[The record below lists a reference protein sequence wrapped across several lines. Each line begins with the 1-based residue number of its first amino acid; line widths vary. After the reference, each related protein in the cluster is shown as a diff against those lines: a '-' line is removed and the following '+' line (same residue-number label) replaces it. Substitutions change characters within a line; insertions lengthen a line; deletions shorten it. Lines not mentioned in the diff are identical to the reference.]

1 MACYLTADGGTES
14 LRVRI
19 YDLSGTC
26 LGQKAVPYETHF
38 SPGARA
44 EQDPE
49 DWWRALTEATRGALA
64 DAAVDPASIEAMAF
78 ATTCC
83 TVVALDRDGRALR
96 PALLWMDVRA
106 HAEAD
111 AVLATGDPAL
121 KINGAGQGPVS
132 AEWMIPKALWLRRH
146 EPATFDAA
154 TTICEYQ
161 DFLTLRLTGERVA
174 SLDNAG
180 LRWHYDNRGEGW
192 ARGILKALDLEAL
205 ETKWPARVIPP
216 GEVVGTLTPAAA
228 DALGLPP
235 SVKVVQG
242 GADALIGMIGL
253 GVSQPGQLALITG
266 SSHLQFG
273 VTETP
278 IHAPGVWGAYPDI
291 VYPGRYIV
299 EGGQTSTGS
308 IIAWLRRF
316 AGGNFDLAAL
326 NEKAARLEPGADGL
340 IVQDHFQGNRT
351 PYTDPLSR
359 GAIVGLTLAHEP
371 HHVFRAVMEGIGFGT
386 RAILDAFSAAGY
398 TGREITAG
406 GGAAAS
412 PLWMQI
418 HADTAGLPVRIP
430 ASPDAPS
437 TGSAILAAT
446 GAGRFSTIDEGIAAM
461 VRPGTTIEPRPRE
474 TARYDEIYQ
483 RYHAL
488 YPALKSALAA
498 TRSEGSTTSP
508 AGPKRS
514 TPSPPKPAPLAAA
527 SPPSSQTSASRP
539 KSRG

>member
-1 MACYLTADGGTES
+1 MAYYLTADGGTES
-14 LRVRI
+14 LRVRL
-19 YDLSGTC
+19 YDLAGTC
-26 LGQKAVPYETHF
+26 LGQTAVAYETRF
-38 SPGARA
+38 APGARA

-49 DWWRALTEATRGALA
+49 DWWRALVEATRGALA
-64 DAAVDPASIEAMAF
+64 EAGVEPSQVEAIAY

-83 TVVALDRDGRALR
+83 TVVALDASGRALR

-121 KINGAGQGPVS
+121 KINGAGRGPVS
-132 AEWMIPKALWLRRH
+132 AEWMIPKALWLKRN

-154 TTICEYQ
+154 ATICEYQ

-205 ETKWPARVIPP
+205 EAKWPARVVAP
-216 GEVVGTLTPAAA
+216 GAVIGTLTTAAA
-228 DALGLPP
+228 EALGLPAT
-235 SVKVVQG
+235 VKVVQG

-253 GVSQPGQLALITG
+253 GVAQPGQLALITG

-273 VTETP
+273 VTEAP

-291 VYPGRYIV
+291 VYPGRFIV

-308 IIAWLRRF
+308 IINWLRRF
-316 AGGNFDLAAL
+316 CGGSLDLAEMNA
-326 NEKAARLEPGADGL
+326 KAAALEPGSDGL
-340 IVQDHFQGNRT
+340 VVQDHFQGNRT

-371 HHVFRAVMEGIGFGT
+371 HHVFRAMMEGIGFGT
-386 RAILDAFSAAGY
+386 RAILDAFRAGGY
-398 TGREITAG
+398 ASTEMTVG
-406 GGAAAS
+406 GGATAS

-418 HADTAGLPVRIP
+418 HADTAGIPVRIP

-437 TGSAILAAT
+437 TGSAVLAAH
-446 GAGRFSTIDEGIAAM
+446 GAGRFASIDEGIAAM
-461 VRPGTTIEPRPRE
+461 VRPGTSVEPRPRE
-474 TARYDEIYQ
+474 AALYDEIY
-483 RYHAL
+483 RKYLAL
-488 YPALKSALAA
+488 YPALKGALA
-498 TRSEGSTTSP
+498 
-508 AGPKRS
+508 
-514 TPSPPKPAPLAAA
+514 
-527 SPPSSQTSASRP
+527 
-539 KSRG
+539 